1 MVRALLISL
10 LFCVSV
16 HANDIYV
23 EQAEVNTES
32 DKVALETKTKTQT
45 GSTFQQ
51 PNSGT
56 SFEKSLIV
64 PTTTQYCSV
73 VAGCYVK
80 E

>member
-10 LFCVSV
+10 LFCAAAN
-16 HANDIYV
+16 ANDIYV
-23 EQAEVNTES
+23 TQAEVNTEET
-32 DKVALETKTKTQT
+32 KVALETKTES
-45 GSTFQQ
+45 GSTFQ
-51 PNSGT
+51 PKGGT

-73 VAGCYVK
+73 VAGCYVQ